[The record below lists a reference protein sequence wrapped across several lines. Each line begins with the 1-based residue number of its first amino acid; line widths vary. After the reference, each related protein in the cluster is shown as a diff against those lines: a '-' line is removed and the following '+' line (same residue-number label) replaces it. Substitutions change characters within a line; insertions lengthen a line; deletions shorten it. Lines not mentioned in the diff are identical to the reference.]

1 MESAQPRRYAASGT
15 RPVGDLADVPFVAFD
30 TETTG
35 LRVSDRLV
43 ELAAVRF
50 RGDEIEAEWSA
61 LVDPGVPIPPEATA
75 VHGIRDEDV
84 EGRKRSAEV
93 LPEFLRLIEGA
104 ALVAHNA
111 PFDVRVLSLEMLRA
125 GMSLPDN
132 PTLDTCAIPRRLRLD
147 VPNHRLGTLAQVFGV
162 RPGRAHRALD
172 DARVSRDLLRAYLRE
187 LGAPAD
193 ALIRYSLTQ
202 DSALLSF
209 RRFASEPVP
218 DSPLASLFR
227 RARAEGRAISMVY
240 RGGSHG
246 TRPRRVTPRDMYCW
260 GGTTYLEADCHEDG
274 ALKTFRLDR
283 IAGATLESS

>member
-1 MESAQPRRYAASGT
+1 MESAVTHRLAASYP
-15 RPVGDLADVPFVAFD
+15 RPGGGLEDVPFVAFD

-50 RGDEIEAEWSA
+50 RGDEIEGEWSA
-61 LVDPGVPIPPEATA
+61 LVDPGVPIPPEATG

-84 EGRKRSAEV
+84 RGLRPSGEI
-93 LPEFLRLIEGA
+93 LPAFLRFIEGA

-111 PFDVRVLSLEMLRA
+111 PFDVRVLSLELLRA
-125 GMSLPDN
+125 GMNLPDN

-147 VPNHRLGTLAQVFGV
+147 VPNHRLGTLAEAFGV
-162 RPGRAHRALD
+162 RPARAHRALD
-172 DARVSRDLLRAYLRE
+172 DARVSRELLRAYLRE
-187 LGAPAD
+187 LGEPAE

-246 TRPRRVTPRDMYCW
+246 SKPRRVTPRDVYCW

-283 IAGATLESS
+283 IVGARLE